1 MLADGGFQ
9 RVWQTSAL
17 FTQLRSPQTS
27 GACTS
32 CHFFGSCRGGCMAAK
47 FFTGLP
53 MDGPDPE
60 CVQGHGQAALAGERQ
75 VPAPS
80 RDHSRRMP
88 ARNQPVL
95 LQLSRRKDL
104 AAPPVPA
111 CAEHPL
117 AGFRP

>member
-1 MLADGGFQ
+1 
-9 RVWQTSAL
+9 
-17 FTQLRSPQTS
+17 
-27 GACTS
+27 
-32 CHFFGSCRGGCMAAK
+32 MAAK

-53 MDGPDPE
+53 VDGPDPE
-60 CVQGHGQAALAGERQ
+60 CVQGHGQAALACERT

-80 RDHSRRMP
+80 RDHSRRTP

-95 LQLSRRKDL
+95 LQLGRREDL
-104 AAPPVPA
+104 AAPPVSA